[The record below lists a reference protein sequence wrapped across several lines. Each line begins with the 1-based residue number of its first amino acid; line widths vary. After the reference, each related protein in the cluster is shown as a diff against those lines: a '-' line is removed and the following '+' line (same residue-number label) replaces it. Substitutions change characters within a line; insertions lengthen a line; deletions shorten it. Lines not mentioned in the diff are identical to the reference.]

1 VPGRVAVESS
11 PAASGRPTEGS
22 TLKRYASRLVDLR
35 ILGLITVF
43 STYGLIV
50 LGGVVRATD
59 SGTAC
64 PDWPLCHGQVIPPAE
79 TKVLI
84 EFSHRLVASVVGFM
98 ILGMALQVWRLYRHR
113 AAMKWAAVAT
123 VVLLAAQVI
132 VGGITVGTETA
143 AGVVAIHLSIAL
155 ALISLLIFIAASA
168 WTEER
173 PSLSALAPLSV
184 LGLAGVYVVI
194 ILGAFVS
201 QTDAGL
207 AYPDWPLFDG
217 KLVPA
222 DSQAGHLHY
231 VHRVVAGLVGVVVA
245 AALLVAIRRRASS
258 PIVWGLAAAFAA
270 YVAQSLF
277 GAANIWLD
285 LATWV
290 RIVHLALA
298 SAVWAMLVSS
308 VVWAITRPEHAY
320 GDS

>member
-1 VPGRVAVESS
+1 MTDEQETSADTAGP
-11 PAASGRPTEGS
+11 
-22 TLKRYASRLVDLR
+22 VD
-35 ILGLITVF
+35 
-43 STYGLIV
+43 
-50 LGGVVRATD
+50 RAT
-59 SGTAC
+59 TAIRDNL
-64 PDWPLCHGQVIPPAE
+64 PKSLLLSNVVGEPPAP
-79 TKVLI
+79 
-84 EFSHRLVASVVGFM
+84 G
-98 ILGMALQVWRLYRHR
+98 QP
-113 AAMKWAAVAT
+113 T
-123 VVLLAAQVI
+123 VYVPPTMPLR
-132 VGGITVGTETA
+132 TE
-143 AGVVAIHLSIAL
+143 SRQ
-155 ALISLLIFIAASA
+155 LIFIAASA

-173 PSLSALAPLSV
+173 PSLSRLAPLSV
-184 LGLAGVYVVI
+184 VGLVGLYAVI

-222 DSQAGHLHY
+222 DSQAGYLHY
-231 VHRVVAGLVGVVVA
+231 AHRVLAGLVGVVVA
-245 AALLVAIRRRASS
+245 GALIVAVRRRASS

-308 VVWAITRPEHAY
+308 LVWAITRPEHSY

>member
-1 VPGRVAVESS
+1 MESS
-11 PAASGRPTEGS
+11 PAVSGQPAQGS

-43 STYGLIV
+43 ATYGLIV

-84 EFSHRLVASVVGFM
+84 EFSHRLVASLVGFM
-98 ILGMALQVWRLYRHR
+98 ILGMVLQVWRLYRHR

-123 VVLLAAQVI
+123 VFLLALQVI

-155 ALISLLIFIAASA
+155 MLISLLIFIVASA

-173 PSLSALAPLSV
+173 PSLSSLAPVSV

-217 KLVPA
+217 RLVPA
-222 DSQAGHLHY
+222 DSQAGILHY

-245 AALLVAIRRRASS
+245 GALAVAVRRRASA
-258 PIVWGLAAAFAA
+258 PQVLGPAAACVRVVPPAPFCAA
-270 YVAQSLF
+270 DCLLVC
-277 GAANIWLD
+277 AAWGGPG
-285 LATWV
+285 
-290 RIVHLALA
+290 RRGGG

-308 VVWAITRPEHAY
+308 VVWAITRPQHAY
-320 GDS
+320 GDSELG

>member
-1 VPGRVAVESS
+1 MQSS
-11 PAASGRPTEGS
+11 PAVRGSPAEGYATRHYASG
-22 TLKRYASRLVDLR
+22 LLDVR
-35 ILGLITVF
+35 ILGLITVLA
-43 STYGLIV
+43 TYGLIV
-50 LGGVVRATD
+50 LGGVVRATG

-84 EFSHRLVASVVGFM
+84 EFTHRLVASVVGFM
-98 ILGMALQVWRLYRHR
+98 ILGVVLQVWRFYRHR
-113 AAMKWAAVAT
+113 APMKWAAALT
-123 VVLLAAQVI
+123 VIVLAAQVI

-155 ALISLLIFIAASA
+155 TLISLLIFIAASV
-168 WTEER
+168 WTDER
-173 PSLSALAPLSV
+173 PSLSKLAPLS
-184 LGLAGVYVVI
+184 LIALAGLYAVI

-201 QTDAGL
+201 QTNAGL

-217 KLVPA
+217 TVVPA
-222 DSQAGHLHY
+222 TSQAGELHY
-231 VHRVVAGLVGVVVA
+231 VHRVVAAAAGVGLGG
-245 AALLVAIRRRASS
+245 ALLVAIRRRASA
-258 PIVWGLAAAFAA
+258 PIIWGLESAFVV

-298 SAVWAMLVSS
+298 SAVWVMLVFSL
-308 VVWAITRPEHAY
+308 VWALTRPEHAY
-320 GDS
+320 GES